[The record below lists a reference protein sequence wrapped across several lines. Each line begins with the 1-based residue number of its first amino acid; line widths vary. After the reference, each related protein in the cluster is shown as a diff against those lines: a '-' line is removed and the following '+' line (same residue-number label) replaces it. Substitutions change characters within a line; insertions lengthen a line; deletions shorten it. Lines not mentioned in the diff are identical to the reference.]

1 MESPN
6 YLSALSHVLESY
18 PEEYALFL
26 SQHALFQEEQT
37 AEQFLSE
44 YEAETN

>member
-1 MESPN
+1 METTN

-37 AEQFLSE
+37 AELFLSK
-44 YEAETN
+44 YEVEVN